1 MPVPTQQTVD
11 AQSRGAGGDGW
22 KWGAACKLRFG
33 WVSCEGLG
41 GQQAGEHRGE
51 NFASLCRLMTRA
63 GVSDQ
68 EARSPGGLGRLEA
81 RAIRGQPA
89 GEVRDHLVSGLPRTK
104 LSATAFQ
111 GSKKKEVCVW
121 GGGRSREGRRCFHA
135 SCLICIR

>member
-68 EARSPGGLGRLEA
+68 EARAPVARGGWRPEQSGASLLGRSGTTLCLA
-81 RAIRGQPA
+81 CPGLNFQPLLFKVPKRKKCVCG
-89 GEVRDHLVSGLPRTK
+89 GE
-104 LSATAFQ
+104 
-111 GSKKKEVCVW
+111 
-121 GGGRSREGRRCFHA
+121 GGAEREGVVFMPIA
-135 SCLICIR
+135 SFA